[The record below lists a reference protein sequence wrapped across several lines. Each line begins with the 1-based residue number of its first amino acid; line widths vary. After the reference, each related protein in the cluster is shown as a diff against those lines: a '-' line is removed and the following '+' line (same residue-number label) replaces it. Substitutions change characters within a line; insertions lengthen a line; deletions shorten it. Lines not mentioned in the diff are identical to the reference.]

1 MAQPITPI
9 AIEHYPAIHQIEPS
23 PDSGPRPLTLLEL
36 VEAVSEVTDDE
47 QEIVETVAWML
58 QSGRVKLV
66 GNFRDAPISQ
76 LCS

>member
-1 MAQPITPI
+1 MAQPVTPI
-9 AIEHYPAIHQIEPS
+9 AIEHHPAIHRIEPS

-47 QEIVETVAWML
+47 REIVETVVWML

-66 GNFRDAPISQ
+66 GNFRDAPLSQ